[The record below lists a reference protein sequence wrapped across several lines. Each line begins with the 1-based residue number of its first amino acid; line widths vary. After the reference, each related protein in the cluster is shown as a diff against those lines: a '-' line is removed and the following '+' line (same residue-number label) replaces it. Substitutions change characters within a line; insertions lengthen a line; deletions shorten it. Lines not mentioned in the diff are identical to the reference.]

1 MAKKLKDY
9 YDMKFAR
16 DLADKIL
23 AVYPAFGEQAFIEH
37 YENNFTDKEFLQ
49 RQDVAVDA
57 LDKSLSED
65 YTENIHVFHRI
76 LGEELTQTEGMFTDG
91 WWLWPIGRYVE
102 KHGTKN
108 LRVSLDFIKE
118 LTKRHTGEFAIR
130 PLLMQFPKETVSEM
144 LTWSV
149 HESVHVRRLSGEGM
163 RIRLPWAKKIYV
175 CLDEFDSYKQI
186 LTNLKNDLSKF
197 VQKSVGNNLNDLMKE
212 RPEKAMEIIAEWQKN
227 NPTKQTLWI
236 IKHGMRSERKKK

>member
-9 YDMKFAR
+9 YDMEFAR
-16 DLADKIL
+16 DIAGKLHS
-23 AVYPAFGEQAFIEH
+23 VYPSFKKQAFIKH

-49 RQDVAVDA
+49 RQDVVVDA
-57 LDKSLSED
+57 LDKSLPGD
-65 YTENIHVFHRI
+65 YAENIYIFHQI
-76 LGEELTQTEGMFTDG
+76 LGEELTKTEGMFTEG

-102 KHGTKN
+102 KYGTKD

-130 PLLMQFPKETVSEM
+130 PLLAKYPKETVSEM
-144 LTWSV
+144 LAWSTD
-149 HESVHVRRLSGEGM
+149 ESVHVRRLAGEGM

-175 CLDEFDSYKQI
+175 CIDEFDTYKQI
-186 LTNLKNDLSKF
+186 LTNLKNDSSKF

-212 RPEKAMEIIAEWQKN
+212 RPEKAQEIIAEWQEN
-227 NPTKQTLWI
+227 NPSKETLWI
-236 IKHGMRSERKKK
+236 IRHGLRSERKKK

>member
-1 MAKKLKDY
+1 ME
-9 YDMKFAR
+9 FAR
-16 DLADKIL
+16 DIAGKLHS
-23 AVYPAFGEQAFIEH
+23 VYPTFKKQAFIKH

-49 RQDVAVDA
+49 RQDVIVDA
-57 LDKSLSED
+57 LDKTLTDD
-65 YTENIHVFHRI
+65 YAENIYIFHQI
-76 LGEELTQTEGMFTDG
+76 LGEELSNTEGMFSEG

-130 PLLMQFPKETVSEM
+130 PLLAKYPKKTVSEM
-144 LTWSV
+144 LAWSTD
-149 HESVHVRRLSGEGM
+149 ENVHVRRLAGEGM

-175 CLDEFDSYKQI
+175 CLDEFETYKQI
-186 LTNLKNDLSKF
+186 LTNLKNDPSKF

-212 RPEKAMEIIAEWQKN
+212 RPEKAQEIITEWQKN
-227 NPTKQTLWI
+227 NPSKETLWI
-236 IKHGMRSERKKK
+236 IRHGLRSERKKSKS